1 MNRNYLL
8 YLNKILLFFLVL
20 FIFSCTSN
28 IKNSNNLSENKSI
41 EILSEVHGLGDKI
54 KNHYKISVHY
64 VGTLEDG
71 TEFDNSYKRNQPFV
85 FQIGL
90 RQVIPGWEIALMGM
104 QVGGKKKF
112 KVPPSLAYGNLGVG
126 DLIPPNSSLTFDVEI
141 INIKSPGYIE
151 INSEQLLLLRKEKLF
166 FLMKKNFILIDIRTE
181 KEWQLTGVIEGSYKI
196 SAFDYNDNLNPNFL
210 KIYKKHVK
218 ENDHVVFISNK
229 GEVSS
234 ILANGFIENL
244 GMRNIYSLK
253 GGIQEWIKKGNKIN
267 I

>member
-1 MNRNYLL
+1 M
-8 YLNKILLFFLVL
+8 NKILLFFLVL
-20 FIFSCTSN
+20 FVFSCTSI
-28 IKNSNNLSENKSI
+28 IKNSDNLSENESI
-41 EILSEVHGLGDKI
+41 EILSEVYGLGDKI

-71 TEFDNSYKRNQPFV
+71 TEFDNSYKRNQPFK
-85 FQIGL
+85 FQIGT
-90 RQVIPGWEIALMGM
+90 RVVIPGWEIALMGM

-112 KVPPSLAYGNLGVG
+112 KVPPSLAYGNSGAG
-126 DLIPPNSSLTFDVEI
+126 DLIPPNSSLIFDVEI

-151 INSEQLLLLRKEKLF
+151 INSEQLLSLQKEKLF
-166 FLMKKNFILIDIRTE
+166 LLDIRTE

-196 SAFDYNDNLNPNFL
+196 SAFDSKGNLNPNFL
-210 KIYKKHVK
+210 KMYKKNVK
-218 ENDHVVFISNK
+218 ENDHVVFISDK

-244 GMRNIYSLK
+244 GMKNIYSLK
-253 GGIQEWIKKGNKIN
+253 GGIQEWIIKGNKIN

>member
-1 MNRNYLL
+1 MSRNYLL

-20 FIFSCTSN
+20 FIFSCTSK

-71 TEFDNSYKRNQPFV
+71 TEFDNSYKRNKPFV

-90 RQVIPGWEIALMGM
+90 RQVISGWEIALMGM

-126 DLIPPNSSLTFDVEI
+126 DLIPPNSSLIFDIEI
-141 INIKSPGYIE
+141 INIKPPGYIE
-151 INSEQLLLLRKEKLF
+151 INSEQLLSLNEEKLF
-166 FLMKKNFILIDIRTE
+166 FLMEKKLLLIDIRTE
-181 KEWQLTGVIEGSYKI
+181 QEWQLTGVIEGSYKI
-196 SAFDYNDNLNPNFL
+196 SAFDSKGNLNPNFL
-210 KIYKKHVK
+210 KMYKKNVK
-218 ENDHVVFISNK
+218 ENDHVVFISDK
-229 GEVSS
+229 GEISS

-244 GMRNIYSLK
+244 GMKNIYSLK
-253 GGIQEWIKKGNKIN
+253 GGIQEWIIKGNKIN

>member
-20 FIFSCTSN
+20 FIFSCTSKIN
-28 IKNSNNLSENKSI
+28 ISDNLSDNESI

-104 QVGGKKKF
+104 QVGGMKKF
-112 KVPPSLAYGNLGVG
+112 KVPPSLAYGNSGAG
-126 DLIPPNSSLTFDVEI
+126 DLIPPNSSLIFDVEI
-141 INIKSPGYIE
+141 INIKPPGYIE
-151 INSEQLLLLRKEKLF
+151 INSEQLLSLQKEKLF
-166 FLMKKNFILIDIRTE
+166 LLMEKKLILIDIRTE
-181 KEWQLTGVIEGSYKI
+181 KERQLTGVIEGSYKI
-196 SAFDYNDNLNPNFL
+196 PAFDSKGNLNPYFL
-210 KIYKKHVK
+210 KNYNKSVK
-218 ENDHVVFISNK
+218 ENDHVIFISEK
-229 GEVSS
+229 GEVSA

-244 GMRNIYSLK
+244 GMKNIYSLQ
-253 GGIQEWIKKGNKIN
+253 GGIQEWIIKGNKIN

>member
-20 FIFSCTSN
+20 FIFSCTSK
-28 IKNSNNLSENKSI
+28 IKKSNNLSENKSI

-71 TEFDNSYKRNQPFV
+71 TEFDNSYKRNQPFK
-85 FQIGL
+85 FQIGT
-90 RQVIPGWEIALMGM
+90 RVVIPGWEIALMGM

-112 KVPPSLAYGNLGVG
+112 KLPPSLAYGNSRKG
-126 DLIPPNSSLTFDVEI
+126 DLIPPNSSLIFDIEI
-141 INIKSPGYIE
+141 INIKPPGYIE
-151 INSEQLLLLRKEKLF
+151 INSEQLLSLNKEKLF
-166 FLMKKNFILIDIRTE
+166 FLMEKKLILIDIRTE
-181 KEWQLTGVIEGSYKI
+181 QEWQLTGVIEGSYKI
-196 SAFDYNDNLNPNFL
+196 SAFDSKGNLNPNFL
-210 KIYKKHVK
+210 KMYKKNVK
-218 ENDHVVFISNK
+218 ENDHVVFISDK

-244 GMRNIYSLK
+244 GMKNIYSLK
-253 GGIQEWIKKGNKIN
+253 GGIQEWIIKGNKIN

>member
-20 FIFSCTSN
+20 FIFSCTSIIN
-28 IKNSNNLSENKSI
+28 ISDNLYDNESI

-64 VGTLEDG
+64 VGTLEEG
-71 TEFDNSYKRNQPFV
+71 AEIDNSYKRNQPFE
-85 FQIGL
+85 FQIGI

-112 KVPPSLAYGNLGVG
+112 KLPPSLAYGNSRKG
-126 DLIPPNSSLTFDVEI
+126 DLIPPNSSLIFDIEI
-141 INIKSPGYIE
+141 INIKPPGYIE
-151 INSEQLLLLRKEKLF
+151 INSEQLLSLNKEKLF
-166 FLMKKNFILIDIRTE
+166 FLMEKKLILIDIRTE
-181 KEWQLTGVIEGSYKI
+181 QEWQLTGVIEGSYKI
-196 SAFDYNDNLNPNFL
+196 SAFDSKGNLNPNFL
-210 KIYKKHVK
+210 KMYKKNVK
-218 ENDHVVFISNK
+218 ENDHVVFISDK

-244 GMRNIYSLK
+244 GMKNIYSLK
-253 GGIQEWIKKGNKIN
+253 GGIQEWIIKGNKIN